1 MLISVRIYIVEGN
14 LDEKEKI
21 KNKRSVY
28 FSFYSY
34 YILVFIVRVYEMF
47 FLRYILELHMVKSR
61 EKYVQK
67 MDMFGTK
74 CYNITCSKR
83 KICII

>member
-1 MLISVRIYIVEGN
+1 MRRCFYI
-14 LDEKEKI
+14 EKEK
-21 KNKRSVY
+21 NKKISVAFY

-67 MDMFGTK
+67 MTFKELSTIKEDIQ
-74 CYNITCSKR
+74 YNNN
-83 KICII
+83 